1 MLAMSA
7 RVRRLRLA
15 AIVPIMVLILTITI
29 LPSSDNAHYVR
40 SGGAW
45 KSVFETVSESWQNGS
60 ITVVYGE
67 SSCMVQVTSV
77 KIGGGSWD
85 SADWGGRIKDGYRPK
100 REVSNPLM
108 VANGASHT
116 GFLVVTAGGVVS
128 VKNMGASGSGDARSG
143 SVCWP
148 VQRQY

>member
-1 MLAMSA
+1 M
-7 RVRRLRLA
+7 
-15 AIVPIMVLILTITI
+15 
-29 LPSSDNAHYVR
+29 R

-45 KSVFETVSESWQNGS
+45 KPVFETVSESWQNGR

-77 KIGGGSWD
+77 KIGSGSWD
-85 SADWGGRIKDGYRPK
+85 SADWGGRIKEGYRPK
-100 REVSNPLM
+100 QEVSNPLM

-116 GFLVVTAGGVVS
+116 GFLVVAANGTVG
-128 VKNMGASGSGDARSG
+128 VKNMGSSGSGDTRNG

>member
-1 MLAMSA
+1 M
-7 RVRRLRLA
+7 
-15 AIVPIMVLILTITI
+15 
-29 LPSSDNAHYVR
+29 R

-45 KSVFETVSESWQNGS
+45 KPVFETVSESWQNGR

-85 SADWGGRIKDGYRPK
+85 GADWGKKIKEGYRPPF
-100 REVSNPLM
+100 EVSNPLM

-116 GFLVVTAGGVVS
+116 GFLVISAAGVVS
-128 VKNMGASGSGDARSG
+128 VKNMGASGSGDNRNG

-148 VQRQY
+148 VPRQY

>member
-1 MLAMSA
+1 M
-7 RVRRLRLA
+7 
-15 AIVPIMVLILTITI
+15 
-29 LPSSDNAHYVR
+29 R

-45 KSVFETVSESWQNGS
+45 KPVFETVSESWQNGR

-67 SSCMVQVTSV
+67 SSCMVQVTAV

-85 SADWGGRIKDGYRPK
+85 FVEWGGRIKERYRPK
-100 REVSNPLM
+100 WEVSNPLM

-116 GFLVVTAGGVVS
+116 GFLAINPAGAVS
-128 VKNMGASGSGDARSG
+128 VRNMGSSGSGDLRNG